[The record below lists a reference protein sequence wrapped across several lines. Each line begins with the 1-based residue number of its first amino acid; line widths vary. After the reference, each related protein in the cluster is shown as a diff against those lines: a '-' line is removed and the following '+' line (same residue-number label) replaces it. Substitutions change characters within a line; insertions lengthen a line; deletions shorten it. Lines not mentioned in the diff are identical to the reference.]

1 MKVAPQEQPPHSGR
15 PKINTGIVEQIA
27 ALWEQLAENAR
38 KRGEGERARWMQEIA
53 GRWWSCLR

>member
-1 MKVAPQEQPPHSGR
+1 MTAALQITP
-15 PKINTGIVEQIA
+15 NTGIVEHIA